1 MKSYLKIYT
10 SRNMIYFFSMIIL
23 LGYFVSASNNPKDQK
38 LNNQVNS
45 NEKIVKKTL
54 NNSAPLPQNQNV
66 IKTEN
71 VTKNRT
77 AEKKKSSSNLEVKR
91 PRTPPPAP
99 KEIKGK
105 ISSTPL
111 KEKNTE
117 LVTENPLKSNEKIN
131 KNHQKHEFIK

>member
-1 MKSYLKIYT
+1 MKFVYNYLQEI
-10 SRNMIYFFSMIIL
+10 S
-23 LGYFVSASNNPKDQK
+23 
-38 LNNQVNS
+38 
-45 NEKIVKKTL
+45 KK
-54 NNSAPLPQNQNV
+54 NV

-131 KNHQKHEFIK
+131 KNHQKHRNHHKNHKKNNENKNQP